1 MKHRLCSGLECRV
14 KVSIANHAQ
23 RFVVVGSFPHG
34 ISTSRAKAIIAATA
48 TLATKPK
55 MPLLPCA
62 RDNDAASRWHLMHGN
77 PPAPNVEYPAA
88 EVDLVSTGATVD
100 YQSSLRFHFDK
111 DNQAVCW
118 DALVVVD

>member
-1 MKHRLCSGLECRV
+1 
-14 KVSIANHAQ
+14 
-23 RFVVVGSFPHG
+23 
-34 ISTSRAKAIIAATA
+34 
-48 TLATKPK
+48 
-55 MPLLPCA
+55 MPLPPCA

-111 DNQAVCW
+111 DNQAGWTDRAPASRLRRVHRLRRDGHEASPICHAGVIATRGIDLIQAW
-118 DALVVVD
+118 QANRRPLDCASRGIIS